1 LEKVA
6 EALLG
11 FPGLTHEAL
20 LKLDGYGRQPLEPSK
35 LNTGHHSSAVTM
47 AAEGIRRREVVAEGG
62 PLKPT
67 HPIQCASPSCALY
80 LFSAVGMQFQA
91 PCEL

>member
-1 LEKVA
+1 MEKVA
-6 EALLG
+6 EALPG

-20 LKLDGYGRQPLEPSK
+20 LKLDGYGRQPLEPSY
-35 LNTGHHSSAVTM
+35 LNTGHHASAVTM

-67 HPIQCASPSCALY
+67 HPIQCASPPVRSIFVFRCGH
-80 LFSAVGMQFQA
+80 AV
-91 PCEL
+91 PKPPV

>member
-1 LEKVA
+1 M
-6 EALLG
+6 
-11 FPGLTHEAL
+11 
-20 LKLDGYGRQPLEPSK
+20 DGYGRQPLEPSK

-67 HPIQCASPSCALY
+67 HPIQCASPPPVRSVFVFRCGP
-80 LFSAVGMQFQA
+80 AV
-91 PCEL
+91 PKPPV